1 MFLSVD
7 KLTKATKINCV
18 MSGTLT
24 QGQFG
29 TFATFLSFG
38 YFHRFGVKIP
48 PSKKC
53 WGYFLIGQFM
63 GSHQFAARLFST
75 KFNAILEEEK
85 FQGITE
91 LLVKFGYNC

>member
-1 MFLSVD
+1 MD
-7 KLTKATKINCV
+7 KLTKATKRDQLCDV
-18 MSGTLT
+18 RDPDSR
-24 QGQFG
+24 QFG